1 MNKKEIEALALRA
14 AERIKTEQDLNDF
27 SRLLKKITVEAA
39 LGAELDEHLGYDKHQ
54 LSDSTN
60 SRNGYS
66 SKTLIS
72 EDGPFE
78 IDVPRDRDG
87 SFEPQLVKKQ
97 QRRFTC
103 LQQAG
108 RHG

>member
-1 MNKKEIEALALRA
+1 MNKKEIEALALKA
-14 AERIKTEQDLNDF
+14 ASRIKTEQDLNDF

-54 LSDSTN
+54 LSDSAN

-66 SKTLIS
+66 NKTLIS

-78 IDVPRDRDG
+78 IDVPRDRKG
-87 SFEPQLVKKQ
+87 SPSVRLPVTSTELESRRGQ
-97 QRRFTC
+97 QE
-103 LQQAG
+103 
-108 RHG
+108 